1 MHFNAIVEV
10 LFLCYY
16 QGMKNEIIFEINK
29 FTDSYDN
36 EGFAPQFFGEE
47 KEKDVQAIQPESAT

>member
-1 MHFNAIVEV
+1 
-10 LFLCYY
+10 
-16 QGMKNEIIFEINK
+16 MKNEIIFEINK

-47 KEKDVQAIQPESAT
+47 KKDVQAIQSESATQTSR